1 MNSAFPVVAAGL
13 CLGLLG
19 ACERPA
25 TPTVASSTAAVRSP
39 VSTAGQAV
47 DDAVLTTRVKT
58 ALLAES
64 SVSGGAI
71 SVSSER
77 GQVTLSGN
85 VPADQIGR
93 ADAIARRVEG
103 VHEVINALRPAASS
117 S

>member
-1 MNSAFPVVAAGL
+1 
-13 CLGLLG
+13 
-19 ACERPA
+19 
-25 TPTVASSTAAVRSP
+25 
-39 VSTAGQAV
+39 
-47 DDAVLTTRVKT
+47 
-58 ALLAES
+58 
-64 SVSGGAI
+64 
-71 SVSSER
+71 VSSER